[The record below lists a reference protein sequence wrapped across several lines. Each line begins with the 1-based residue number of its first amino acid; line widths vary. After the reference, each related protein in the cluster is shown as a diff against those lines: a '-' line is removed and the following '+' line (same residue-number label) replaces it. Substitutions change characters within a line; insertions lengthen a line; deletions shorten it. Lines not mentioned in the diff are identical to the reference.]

1 MSVFQSIRPH
11 KFCQWAAVVVQDVL
25 WGRVAPS
32 GKLPLTFPND
42 EDETWL
48 ESSMQYPG
56 DRPTSSYESMT
67 LASSSH
73 PKKSVLI
80 FGIGPYS
87 FGSCRWLRCGL

>member
-1 MSVFQSIRPH
+1 MNTM
-11 KFCQWAAVVVQDVL
+11 VVQDVL

-56 DRPTSSYESMT
+56 DGPTIRHMK
-67 LASSSH
+67 ASLSPPRRILKCSQ
-73 PKKSVLI
+73 
-80 FGIGPYS
+80 F
-87 FGSCRWLRCGL
+87 